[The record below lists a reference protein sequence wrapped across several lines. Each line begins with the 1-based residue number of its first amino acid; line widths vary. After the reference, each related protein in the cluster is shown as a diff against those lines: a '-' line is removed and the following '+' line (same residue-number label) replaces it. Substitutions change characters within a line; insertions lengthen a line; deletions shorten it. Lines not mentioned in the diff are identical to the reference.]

1 MKIGSPKFT
10 DEMLDWIEDG
20 NVVQTGEDSYIE
32 QTTQW
37 NKTFTK
43 KELIAFFIREYL
55 VE

>member
-1 MKIGSPKFT
+1 
-10 DEMLDWIEDG
+10 MLYWIEDG